1 MRSPFAVH
9 AAHDREVL
17 TPMSI
22 HATAIIDPRARLGA
36 GVSVGACTVID
47 GEVEIGDGT
56 SVGHHCVIT
65 GHTRIGS
72 DNRLFHFVSLG
83 EASQD
88 KKYAGEPTRLEI
100 GDRNTIREYCS
111 FNRGTVQDRGVT
123 TIGSDNWLMAY
134 VHIAHDCVVG
144 DHTTI
149 ANCTQLAGHVEVG
162 DWATLGGFTGVHQ
175 FVKIGAHV
183 MCGVSSVVLMDL
195 PPYVTAGGNPLSA
208 AGINAEGLKR
218 RGFSAQQIT
227 HIKDAYKILYRAGLT
242 FAEAK
247 VRIAAQANAHPEL
260 TLLADFLARSTRG
273 IVR

>member
-1 MRSPFAVH
+1 
-9 AAHDREVL
+9 
-17 TPMSI
+17 MSI

-36 GVSVGACTVID
+36 GVSIGAYTVID
-47 GEVEIGDGT
+47 GDVEIHDGT
-56 SVGHHCVIT
+56 SIGHHCVVT
-65 GHTRIGS
+65 GHTKIGR
-72 DNRLFHFVSLG
+72 DNRIFHFVSLG
-83 EASQD
+83 EANQD

-111 FNRGTVQDRGVT
+111 FNRGTAQDRGVT

-144 DHTTI
+144 DKTTI
-149 ANCTQLAGHVEVG
+149 ANCTQLAGHVQVG

-195 PPYVTAGGNPLSA
+195 PPYVTFGGSPLAA

-218 RGFSAQQIT
+218 RGFAPEQIAT
-227 HIKDAYKILYRAGLT
+227 IKDAYKTLYRLGLT
-242 FAEAK
+242 FTEAK
-247 VRIAAQANAHPEL
+247 TRIAAEAPSKPEL
-260 TLLADFLARSTRG
+260 KLLGDFLAGSTRG

>member
-1 MRSPFAVH
+1 MA
-9 AAHDREVL
+9 
-17 TPMSI
+17 I
-22 HATAIIDPRARLGA
+22 HATAIIDPRAKLGA
-36 GVSVGACTVID
+36 NVVVGAYTVID
-47 GEVEIGDGT
+47 GDVEISDGT
-56 SVGHHCVIT
+56 TIGHHCVIT
-65 GHTRIGS
+65 GKTKIGR
-72 DNRLFHFVSLG
+72 DNRIFHFVSLG
-83 EASQD
+83 EANQD

-134 VHIAHDCVVG
+134 VHIAHDCIVG
-144 DHTTI
+144 DKTTI
-149 ANCTQLAGHVEVG
+149 ANCTQLAGHVHVG

-195 PPYVTAGGNPLSA
+195 PPYVTFGGSPLAA

-218 RGFSAQQIT
+218 RDFSPQQIAN
-227 HIKDAYKILYRAGLT
+227 IKAAYKTLYRAGLT

-247 VRIAAQANAHPEL
+247 AQLSKDAATQPEL
-260 TLLADFLARSTRG
+260 KLLSDFLAASTRG

>member
-1 MRSPFAVH
+1 
-9 AAHDREVL
+9 
-17 TPMSI
+17 MSI
-22 HATAIIDPRARLGA
+22 HATAIVDPRAKLGA
-36 GVSVGACTVID
+36 GVTVGAYSVID
-47 GEVEIGDGT
+47 GDVEIGAGT

-65 GHTRIGS
+65 GNTKIGR
-72 DNRLFHFVSLG
+72 DNRIFHFVSLG
-83 EASQD
+83 EANQD

-144 DHTTI
+144 DKTTM
-149 ANCTQLAGHVEVG
+149 AGHVHVG

-195 PPYVTAGGNPLSA
+195 PPYMTAGGNPLA
-208 AGINAEGLKR
+208 VVGINAEGLKR
-218 RGFSAQQIT
+218 RDFSPEQIAN
-227 HIKDAYKILYRAGLT
+227 IKRAYKTLYRSGLT
-242 FAEAK
+242 LADARLQLADEA
-247 VRIAAQANAHPEL
+247 RSNPEIKP
-260 TLLADFLARSTRG
+260 LADFLAASTRG

>member
-1 MRSPFAVH
+1 
-9 AAHDREVL
+9 
-17 TPMSI
+17 MSI
-22 HATAIIDPRARLGA
+22 HATALVDPRAKLGA
-36 GVSVGACTVID
+36 NVSVGAYSVID
-47 GEVEIGDGT
+47 GDVEIGEGT

-65 GHTRIGS
+65 GHTKIGR
-72 DNRLFHFVSLG
+72 DNRIFHFVSLG
-83 EASQD
+83 EANQD

-123 TIGSDNWLMAY
+123 TIGNDNWLMAY

-144 DHTTI
+144 DKTTI
-149 ANCTQLAGHVEVG
+149 ANCTQLAGHVHVG

-195 PPYVTAGGNPLSA
+195 PPYVTAGGNPLA
-208 AGINAEGLKR
+208 AVGINAEGLR
-218 RGFSAQQIT
+218 RRDFSPEQIAN
-227 HIKDAYKILYRAGLT
+227 IKDAYKTLYRLGLT

-247 VRIAAQANAHPEL
+247 ARIAMETKAKPEL
-260 TLLADFLARSTRG
+260 KLLSDFLAGSTRG

>member
-1 MRSPFAVH
+1 
-9 AAHDREVL
+9 
-17 TPMSI
+17 MSI
-22 HATAIIDPRARLGA
+22 HATAIIDPRARVGTN
-36 GVSVGACTVID
+36 VSVGAYTIID
-47 GEVEIGDGT
+47 SGVEIGEGT
-56 SVGHHCVIT
+56 TIGHHCVIT
-65 GHTRIGS
+65 GDTKIGR
-72 DNRLFHFVSLG
+72 DNRIFHFVSLG
-83 EASQD
+83 EANQD

-144 DHTTI
+144 DKTTI
-149 ANCTQLAGHVEVG
+149 ANCTQLAGHVHVG

-175 FVKIGAHV
+175 YVKIGAHV

-195 PPYVTAGGNPLSA
+195 PPYVTAGGNPLA
-208 AGINAEGLKR
+208 AVGINAEGLKR
-218 RGFSAQQIT
+218 RDFSPEQIAN
-227 HIKDAYKILYRAGLT
+227 IKNAYKTLYRLGLT

-247 VRIAAQANAHPEL
+247 ARIAAEATVMPEL
-260 TLLADFLARSTRG
+260 KLLADFLAGSTRG

>member
-1 MRSPFAVH
+1 
-9 AAHDREVL
+9 
-17 TPMSI
+17 MSI
-22 HATAIIDPRARLGA
+22 HATAIVDPRAKLGA
-36 GVSVGACTVID
+36 GVTVGAYSVID
-47 GEVEIGDGT
+47 GDVEIGAGT

-65 GHTRIGS
+65 GNTKIGR
-72 DNRLFHFVSLG
+72 DNRIFHFVSLG
-83 EASQD
+83 EANQD

-144 DHTTI
+144 DKTTI
-149 ANCTQLAGHVEVG
+149 ANCTQLAGHVQVG

-195 PPYVTAGGNPLSA
+195 PPYMTAGGNPLA
-208 AGINAEGLKR
+208 VVGINAEGLKR
-218 RGFSAQQIT
+218 RDFSPEQIAN
-227 HIKDAYKILYRAGLT
+227 IKRAYKTLYRSGLT
-242 FAEAK
+242 
-247 VRIAAQANAHPEL
+247 
-260 TLLADFLARSTRG
+260 LADARVQLADEARSNREIKPLAEFLAASTRG